1 MATPW
6 LQVYG
11 RHAWHGARGEAQSA
25 PRLHSFV
32 CQGSSLAQDD
42 RFCDTSL
49 STQRRAKHKMVAGC
63 YAGCYVPQPCMN
75 SLLPIGPRWARRRQT
90 RPAREPREE
99 SPLSGRGGVGETR
112 SSGKRRKSP
121 PRHLATSPPRQKA
134 NVRTFSLPLDFVRT
148 FLHVAARRFCAHIS
162 WPRHLAR
169 GMCDFGLPC

>member
-1 MATPW
+1 VATPW

-90 RPAREPREE
+90 RPARERRVRLRECTAHSAQAKCQSQRKAKE
-99 SPLSGRGGVGETR
+99 QQRRTR
-112 SSGKRRKSP
+112 RENDKDPPKAHHPIEAVSDPPSATDYQYTSSDCVK
-121 PRHLATSPPRQKA
+121 LKA
-134 NVRTFSLPLDFVRT
+134 
-148 FLHVAARRFCAHIS
+148 
-162 WPRHLAR
+162 WPAECRST
-169 GMCDFGLPC
+169 

>member
-25 PRLHSFV
+25 PRLHSFL

-63 YAGCYVPQPCMN
+63 YVGCYVPQPCMN

-90 RPAREPREE
+90 RPARERRVRLRECTAHSAQAHVRVRE
-99 SPLSGRGGVGETR
+99 KLKSSSDGRGARMTR
-112 SSGKRRKSP
+112 TPPKRTTLLNEAVSDP
-121 PRHLATSPPRQKA
+121 PYT
-134 NVRTFSLPLDFVRT
+134 
-148 FLHVAARRFCAHIS
+148 
-162 WPRHLAR
+162 
-169 GMCDFGLPC
+169 G